1 MVQKIWNSKNKIRK
15 KSMWNV
21 VQFGICKFMDLSF
34 DGATPSS
41 PIFHLAEQIN
51 LLERSVKKLSREDK
65 FLKAVRSSSRLILVI
80 PRSEQI
86 HCL

>member
-1 MVQKIWNSKNKIRK
+1 MVPR
-15 KSMWNV
+15 SMV
-21 VQFGICKFMDLSF
+21 VYKGTILNF
-34 DGATPSS
+34 
-41 PIFHLAEQIN
+41 FHLAERIN